1 LQFGGGLGRGAGGG
15 PGGAGFAGKVRHE
28 IGAPESARVDPGHDL
43 AFCKDTGRRAGLGRG
58 RRWGE
63 KMA

>member
-1 LQFGGGLGRGAGGG
+1 MQVGGGLGSGAGAG

-28 IGAPESARVDPGHDL
+28 IGAPESARVVPGHDL

-58 RRWGE
+58 RSGGE
-63 KMA
+63 RMA